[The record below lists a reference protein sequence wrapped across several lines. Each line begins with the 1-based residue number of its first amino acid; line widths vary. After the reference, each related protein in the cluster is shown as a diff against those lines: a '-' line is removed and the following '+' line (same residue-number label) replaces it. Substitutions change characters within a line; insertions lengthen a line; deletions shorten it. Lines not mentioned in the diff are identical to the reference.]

1 MLELRPN
8 CEGCDKN
15 LPPSSTEACI
25 CTYEC
30 TFCRDCVDN
39 LLSNVCPNCGG
50 GFSSRPIRPKAEYR
64 NGVSIVNQPASVNRV
79 NTKYSVDE
87 IKAFSR
93 SIVDIAPEN
102 R

>member
-8 CEGCDKN
+8 CECCDKD

-39 LLSNVCPNCGG
+39 ILYNVCPNCGG
-50 GFSSRPIRPKAEYR
+50 GFVQRPIRPGTER
-64 NGVSIVNQPASVNRV
+64 RVGLSIEHQKPSTQRV
-79 NTKYSVDE
+79 ITKYTREQLSE
-87 IKAFSR
+87 FCNSIKA
-93 SIVDIAPEN
+93 INPED